1 MIFADK
7 LIQLRKKSG
16 WSQEE
21 LAEQMDVSRQSVSKW
36 EGAQS
41 VPDLE
46 KMVRLSKLFGV
57 STDYLLKDEIEEAD
71 GAPVEEESSLR
82 RVTLEEAQRFLCV
95 KAATAGTIARAVFL
109 CIISPACLIFLGA
122 ASEAPGWEI
131 PEALAVG
138 VGMGVL
144 LALVAL
150 AVAQFIS
157 VGGKTEAFRYLEQES
172 FETEYGVRG
181 MVQEKRESDRE
192 AHNRSTVAGVCICI
206 LSVLPLFIGVAV
218 GGDDLLIVAMVDL
231 LLLMAGVGVYMLIRS
246 GVIWASYDKLLEEGE
261 YTREEKAGR
270 SASGAISTAYWLVMV
285 AIYLAISLPSDRW
298 DRSWIL
304 WPVAGLLYAVVR
316 IVAASV
322 IRRRR

>member
-71 GAPVEEESSLR
+71 GAPVEEESPLR
-82 RVTLEEAQRFLCV
+82 RVTLEEAQRFLGV

-246 GVIWASYDKLLEEGE
+246 GVIWASYEKLLEEGE

>member
-82 RVTLEEAQRFLCV
+82 RVTLEEAQRFLGV

-206 LSVLPLFIGVAV
+206 LSLLPLFIGVAV
-218 GGDDLLIVAMVDL
+218 GEDDLLIVAMVDL